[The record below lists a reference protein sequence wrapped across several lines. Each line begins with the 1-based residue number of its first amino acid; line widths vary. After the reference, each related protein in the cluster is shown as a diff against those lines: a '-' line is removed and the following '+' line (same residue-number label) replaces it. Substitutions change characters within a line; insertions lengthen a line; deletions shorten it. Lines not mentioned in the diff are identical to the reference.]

1 MARASTY
8 TLLPLDTWARILGIS
23 PWEFNQFEFPVS
35 KSAQCKDVQYQFP
48 WQKDHLSREEV
59 AEAIANAE
67 QMIADQLLYWPA
79 PKYFVDEV
87 VQYPRPRQ
95 RDAYGG
101 AGTPRGQWKTV
112 QLQWH
117 QIISA
122 GVFNRT
128 AIDTIPTA
136 DIVKKD
142 FDSDGIFESFEATI
156 TDAIIGT
163 ITDPNQIAIYFGED
177 DRVSEPLSETWRV
190 RPVRVTISGT
200 TATIIGH
207 RTLLAKTNL
216 EYAVDASPIDS
227 SVDGNYVTELECYR
241 VFTDTTATEAQPYQG
256 IAAWST
262 VPGCTANC
270 TFQVKDICLA
280 EYDNEQGVVSPVFGL
295 PCYWPYADREPD
307 RLEVNYLAG
316 LPLIN
321 GQMQDEMAKA
331 VTYLS
336 TSLLA
341 GEKCGCERSNRIL
354 AHWQAPFLTFD
365 DQVNKAKGFSKDYSG
380 SPFPATRGGQW
391 AWKRVKDWRHM
402 ESVSL

>member
-8 TLLPLDTWARILGIS
+8 TLLPLDTWAKILGIS
-23 PWEFNQFEFPVS
+23 PWEFNQFKFPVS

-48 WQKDHLSREEV
+48 WQKDHLSREEI

-67 QMIADQLLYWPA
+67 KMIADKLLYWPA

-112 QLQWH
+112 QLKWH
-117 QIISA
+117 QIVSA

-128 AIDTIPTA
+128 AIDTIPSA
-136 DIVKKD
+136 DIVKRD
-142 FDSDGIFESFEATI
+142 FDSDGVYESFQATI
-156 TDAIIGT
+156 TNAAIGT
-163 ITDPNQIAIYFGED
+163 ITDPNEIAIYFGD
-177 DRVSEPLSETWRV
+177 SDRVGEPLSENWRI
-190 RPVRVTISGT
+190 RPVRVSISGT

-216 EYAVDASPIDS
+216 EYAVDAAEIDS
-227 SVDGNYVTELECYR
+227 SADASYVTELECYR

-270 TFQVKDICLA
+270 TYQVKDICLG
-280 EYDNEQGVVSPVFGL
+280 EYDNEQGVVAPAFGL
-295 PCYWPYADREPD
+295 PCLWPFQDREPD

-316 LPLIN
+316 LPLVN

-336 TSLLA
+336 TALLA

-354 AHWQAPFLTFD
+354 AHWKEPFLTFD
-365 DQVNKAKGFSKDYSG
+365 DQVNKTRGYSKDYSS

-391 AWKRVKDWRHM
+391 AWQRVKDWRHV